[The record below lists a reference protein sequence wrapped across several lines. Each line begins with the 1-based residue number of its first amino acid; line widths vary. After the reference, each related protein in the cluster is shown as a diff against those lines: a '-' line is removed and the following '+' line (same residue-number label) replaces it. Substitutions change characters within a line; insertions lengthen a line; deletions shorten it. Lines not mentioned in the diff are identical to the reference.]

1 MGGGGLPTHRD
12 QKGIASFL
20 PGLPQAL
27 CLPTTSRFLPL
38 ARPSWPSSSPGSS
51 SLEQQKSVLFTWL
64 RSLEPV
70 LQGFH
75 RTVRRLHLGEK
86 VGNIHVK
93 IPAMPKLK
101 QNKIATTNPKHYR
114 NALAWPA
121 IRNTNHF
128 PKVSTQAAK
137 HHSTCS
143 SHQGEDEWELA
154 VLMALWSSCRCCTAN
169 ENRHKLQFWNT
180 LVPKNWE
187 AIQLTV
193 GSREQEGHQ
202 SVCTV
207 NVDKV
212 QRMIRVM
219 GGETTK

>member
-12 QKGIASFL
+12 QRGIASFL

-27 CLPTTSRFLPL
+27 CLPTTSPFLPL

-86 VGNIHVK
+86 VGDTHVK

-101 QNKIATTNPKHYR
+101 QNKIATTNPQHYR
-114 NALAWPA
+114 NAQEQHDLQYVTQT
-121 IRNTNHF
+121 IS
-128 PKVSTQAAK
+128 PKSA
-137 HHSTCS
+137 
-143 SHQGEDEWELA
+143 
-154 VLMALWSSCRCCTAN
+154 
-169 ENRHKLQFWNT
+169 HKLPSIT
-180 LVPKNWE
+180 PHAAV
-187 AIQLTV
+187 T
-193 GSREQEGHQ
+193 RE
-202 SVCTV
+202 
-207 NVDKV
+207 
-212 QRMIRVM
+212 RMS
-219 GGETTK
+219 ESWQC